1 MGYIIIM
8 ITVLVFFVF
17 IIRHSRQFFQQIARQ
32 RIGYCLLVEKLARM
46 ANDEHD
52 SQYYLVFQQG
62 EQEWR
67 VTCPLEVYLKLQPPT
82 RGELVLS
89 KGEFY
94 TFEE

>member
-8 ITVLVFFVF
+8 ITVLVFAVFV
-17 IIRHSRQFFQQIARQ
+17 IRHSRQFFQQLARQ
-32 RIGYCLLVEKLARM
+32 RIGYCLLVEKYQY
-46 ANDEHD
+46 D

-89 KGEFY
+89 KDEFY

>member
-8 ITVLVFFVF
+8 VTVLVFAVF
-17 IIRHSRQFFQQIARQ
+17 IIRHSRQFFQQLARQ
-32 RIGYCLLVEKLARM
+32 RIGYCLLVEKYQ
-46 ANDEHD
+46 HD